1 MDMEYETLIQNLYQ
15 IALLFDPGK
24 INTTLI
30 EFISLQP
37 NIEYIVYQDKTDADF
52 RAFYSLKM
60 DHSVGGAN
68 ILVDSDGL
76 KKIQFY
82 NKNYYILYIVETQL
96 VELYEFF
103 ETREVDIEKVRQ
115 EFTQLK
121 ALLSKNQISS

>member
-1 MDMEYETLIQNLYQ
+1 MEYENIIQKLYQ

-37 NIEYIVYQDKTDADF
+37 SVEYIVYHDKTDADF
-52 RAFYSLKM
+52 RVFYSLKM
-60 DHSVGGAN
+60 DHSLGGAN
-68 ILVDSDGL
+68 ILVDLDGL

-82 NKNYYILYIVETQL
+82 NKNYYILYIADTQSL
-96 VELYEFF
+96 ELYEFF
-103 ETREVDIEKVRQ
+103 ETRELDIEKVRQ
-115 EFTQLK
+115 EFAQLK